1 MSENILKKLISPQ
14 IDADL
19 LSRMTT
25 SIDATFDPSYW
36 VLTELGIDLFDNQ
49 IEILEKVVDLNI
61 RYLSL
66 IAARSSGKSFGVGTG
81 LVKLCIEN
89 PGIQIGVFG
98 PKAAQAIRL
107 LDEIQNKIMHTKNRE
122 KYLDKNKLT
131 KSFIAFLNG
140 STIQAQSAAEETE
153 GEGFHYD
160 IVVIDESQRVSSFS
174 YGQRIAPMVSSSAIG
189 KIIHL
194 GVPLYKGHFWKSFQN
209 PQFTKLIYDWRHC
222 PKLEQGG
229 VYVVDGVSYP
239 KTVIEQMPR
248 SIKQAYFPERPDL
261 WFDSM
266 TNMSEEDFYT
276 QYEMRWL
283 DNLSSVLNDED
294 QIRLNSGT
302 HNLLTAGVQ
311 GEQYFFGLDFA
322 GGKIVGDK
330 EKSDFT
336 ALNVWRKN
344 VANVKEKVF
353 AIEWKGDLSNQL
365 GDILSI
371 IHPKT
376 GLFKCV
382 AGVADYGNMG
392 GGLVDVMVQQG
403 IPVVGL
409 YFHSREPNSGK
420 NYKNAMVDHFVFE
433 LRNDRVKY
441 PAMANIAKAGL
452 AAHFDPHVKLM
463 RKHFNEWCMLEKH
476 VKSTGINADIT
487 APDEEH
493 DDGAFADIMATFAA
507 DGKILSNNLMS
518 SYKIPGGARVNSI
531 LGKGL
536 GGGIG
541 SMGLIK
547 KRSIFGGL

>member
-1 MSENILKKLISPQ
+1 MSEHLLKKLISPQ
-14 IDADL
+14 IDEDL
-19 LSRMTT
+19 LNRLST

-49 IEILEKVVDLNI
+49 IEILEKVVDLNVK
-61 RYLSL
+61 YLSL

-81 LVKLCIEN
+81 LVKICVEN

-107 LDEIQNKIMHTKNRE
+107 LDEIQNKIMHVRNRE

-131 KSFIAFLNG
+131 KSYIPFLNG
-140 STIQAQSAAEETE
+140 SSIQAQSAAEETE

-209 PQFTKLIYDWRHC
+209 PQFTKLIFDWRKC

-229 VYVVDGVSYP
+229 VYVIDGVSYP
-239 KTVIEQMPR
+239 KTVVEQMPR
-248 SIKQAYFPERPDL
+248 SIKQIYFPNRSDL

-266 TNMSEEDFYT
+266 TGMSEEDFYT

-294 QIRLNSGT
+294 QIRLNSGN
-302 HNLLTAGVQ
+302 HAILTAGVAH
-311 GEQYFFGLDFA
+311 EMYYFGLDFA
-322 GGKIVGDK
+322 GGKVVGDK

-336 ALNVWRKN
+336 ALSIWRKT
-344 VANVKEKVF
+344 VGNVKEKVF
-353 AIEWKGDLSNQL
+353 TTEWKGDLSNQL

-371 IHPKT
+371 IHPQT

-403 IPVVGL
+403 IPIVGL

-420 NYKNAMVDHFVFE
+420 NYKNAMTDHFVFE
-433 LRNDRVKY
+433 LRNDRIKY
-441 PAMANIAKAGL
+441 PSIVNMAKASI
-452 AAHFDPHVKLM
+452 ASHFDPNVKIM

-476 VKSTGINADIT
+476 VKSAGINAEIR

-493 DDGAFADIMATFAA
+493 DDGAFSDIMAIFAA
-507 DGKILSNNLMS
+507 DGKIQANNQHS
-518 SYKIPGGARVNSI
+518 TYRIPGGVKVNSV

-536 GGGIG
+536 GGGVAG
-541 SMGLIK
+541 MSLIK